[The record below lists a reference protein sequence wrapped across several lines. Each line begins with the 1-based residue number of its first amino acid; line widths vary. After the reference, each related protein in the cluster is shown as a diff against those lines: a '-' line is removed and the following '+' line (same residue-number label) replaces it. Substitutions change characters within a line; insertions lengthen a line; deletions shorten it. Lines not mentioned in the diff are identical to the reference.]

1 MMIIVE
7 TCHGASL
14 RVEDTPTTSKQIL
27 IKTYCFSTKKSYI
40 CGTIIENYV
49 FNKPIL

>member
-14 RVEDTPTTSKQIL
+14 RVEDTPPPKKTDSYQNIL
-27 IKTYCFSTKKSYI
+27 FFHKK
-40 CGTIIENYV
+40 IIHLWHDN
-49 FNKPIL
+49 